1 MNRYYHAVR
10 RPVRRPKADDYLLLT
25 LLSFALSVS
34 LTRLILEL
42 TGYPQLGSG
51 TLHIAHMLWGG
62 LLLFIAAL
70 LPLIFANRWVYWV
83 EAVLAGVGVGLFID
97 EVGKF
102 ITQSNDYFY
111 PPAAPIVYAFFLICV
126 LVYLQ
131 INRPLSRHPRAELY
145 AALEMME
152 DVLDHD
158 LDARERAELEARL
171 CYVVA
176 QKDHPELASL
186 GAKLLDYVKGEQ
198 IYIAPPPPDYLKRLQ
213 EKLLALEVRYLD
225 RARFRA
231 LLALGLGA
239 MGLASVV
246 IPGRLIASSLEPG
259 SIGST
264 FMFLIESV
272 KNPTFAFVYWFF
284 LLQVI
289 QGLFGLFL
297 MTGAVLLVTGRERQA
312 LRSSYFALLVYLTMV
327 NLLMFYY
334 YQFSTIISAIIQFVL
349 LLAVLYYRQRFLS

>member
-1 MNRYYHAVR
+1 MKRYYHAVR
-10 RPVRRPKADDYLLLT
+10 RPVRRPRADNYLLLT

-34 LTRLILEL
+34 LTRLFLEL

-83 EAVLAGVGVGLFID
+83 GAVLAGVGVGLFID

-111 PPAAPIVYAFFLICV
+111 PPAAPIIYAFFVICV

-131 INRPLSRHPRAELY
+131 LNRPPSRHARAELY

-158 LDARERAELEARL
+158 LDARERADLEERL
-171 CYVVA
+171 RYVVV
-176 QKDHPELASL
+176 QKDQPELARL
-186 GAKLLDYVKGEQ
+186 AEELLDYVKDEQ
-198 IYIAPPPPDYLKRLQ
+198 IYIAPPPPDYLKRL
-213 EKLLALEVRYLD
+213 EAKLIAFEGRYFD

-231 LLALGLGA
+231 VLALGLGA
-239 MGLASVV
+239 LGLASIVNA
-246 IPGRLIASSLEPG
+246 IRLMASNLEPG
-259 SIGST
+259 PSGLAFAFVIQA
-264 FMFLIESV
+264 V
-272 KNPTFAFVYWFF
+272 KNPSYAYVLWFF
-284 LLQVI
+284 MLQVV
-289 QGLFGLFL
+289 QGLFGLL
-297 MTGAVLLVTGRERQA
+297 LTAGAVLLVTGRERQGI
-312 LRSSYFALLVYLTMV
+312 RSSYFALLVYLTMV

>member
-131 INRPLSRHPRAELY
+131 INRPPSRHPRAELY

-213 EKLLALEVRYLD
+213 EKLLALEARYLD

-246 IPGRLIASSLEPG
+246 TPGRLIASSLEPG
-259 SIGST
+259 SIGPT